1 MRDKGDKVFKGGL
14 SKFCGKRPLKNLKQ
28 TISLQ
33 LFKGCLPQNLLSPLL
48 NTLSY
53 IPLTIFTKKHHHRCL
68 TRLLEDIVKI
78 FH

>member
-33 LFKGCLPQNLLSPLL
+33 FFKGCLPQNLLSPLL
-48 NTLSY
+48 NTLSQ
-53 IPLTIFTKKHHHRCL
+53 
-68 TRLLEDIVKI
+68 VKNLWSLI
-78 FH
+78 

>member
-33 LFKGCLPQNLLSPLL
+33 FFKGCLPQNLLSPLL
-48 NTLSY
+48 NTLSQVRLFNHG
-53 IPLTIFTKKHHHRCL
+53 IKKKKCGISACNGAL
-68 TRLLEDIVKI
+68 FD
-78 FH
+78 